1 MESAGNTEII
11 EPRASVMTKDKS
23 LATRG
28 NKQGGVV
35 VKKGKE
41 KVKEITFT

>member
-1 MESAGNTEII
+1 MGNTEII
-11 EPRASVMTKDKS
+11 EPRASVMMKDKS

-28 NKQGGVV
+28 NKQRGEV